1 MTTHSVQPQRAGEV
15 RAPVQPPLVP
25 GALLRS
31 ADKILFVAHLAL
43 GDFTYLQSCL
53 RAFAEAFPHIRI
65 HLFVD
70 ERRRMRASPAEWEH
84 LKKYVLFDWLA
95 ECSYLDKVY
104 TSTYSP
110 ATYKQSIA
118 EARQQDYP
126 IVVSLAVL
134 QRHRYA
140 SLARQLS
147 PRGFVV
153 GQKLAVSPWYV
164 MRHLRYRQLDAFI
177 PAYSDQSRGDQ
188 HISDIYAGWFAR
200 MFGMDIAPAARFP
213 VLDIPE
219 QWITYARGQFAAWGF
234 AGAARAADAVGA
246 AAPVVFVN
254 AFAKSAERCWPLER
268 VIELIRAMRAE
279 PAWRDTRFVVNVVP
293 EEMARARALFDAQAL
308 PHTQLFSAEDNFFQ
322 LPAVLSLCDL
332 IISVETAVMHLA
344 NAVHVPVIAL
354 MRTLTPEWAP
364 IDKANSTVIE
374 VVGEREDWV
383 DKISVDQ
390 VMQVLRARPAPG
402 AAGMAA
408 SA

>member
-1 MTTHSVQPQRAGEV
+1 MTNCSIVDHHGAT
-15 RAPVQPPLVP
+15 APPPLVSS
-25 GALLRS
+25 ALLQS

-53 RAFAEAFPHIRI
+53 RAFAAAHPHIRI

-70 ERRRMRASPAEWEH
+70 ERRRMHASPAEWEH

-95 ECSYLDKVY
+95 ECAYLDKVY

-118 EARQQDYP
+118 EARRQHYP
-126 IVVSLAVL
+126 IVVSLGVV

-140 SLARQLS
+140 SLARQIS

-153 GQKLAVSPWYV
+153 GQKLAVSPWHIT
-164 MRHLRYRQLDAFI
+164 RHWRYRQLDAFI

-213 VLDIPE
+213 VLHIPE
-219 QWITYARGQFAAWGF
+219 QWLTAARCQFAAWGF
-234 AGAARAADAVGA
+234 AGAAGPGA
-246 AAPVVFVN
+246 GAAPVVFVN

-268 VIELIRAMRAE
+268 VIALILAMRAE
-279 PAWRDTRFVVNVVP
+279 PAWRDAGFVINVVP
-293 EEMARARALFDAQAL
+293 EELARAKALFGAQAL
-308 PHTQLFSAEDNFFQ
+308 ARTQLFSAEDNFFQ

-344 NAVHVPVIAL
+344 NAVQVPVIAL

-383 DKISVDQ
+383 DKISVNE
-390 VMQVLRARPAPG
+390 VMAVLRARPAPRKTG
-402 AAGMAA
+402 LAGLTAPA
-408 SA
+408 

>member
-1 MTTHSVQPQRAGEV
+1 MSP
-15 RAPVQPPLVP
+15 APGQPPLVSS
-25 GALLRS
+25 ALLQS

-53 RAFAEAFPHIRI
+53 RAFADAYPHIRI

-70 ERRRMRASPAEWEH
+70 ERRRLHASPAEWEH

-95 ECSYLDKVY
+95 ECAFLDRVY

-110 ATYKQSIA
+110 ATYRRSIA
-118 EARQQDYP
+118 EACRQHYP
-126 IVVSLAVL
+126 IVVSLGVV

-153 GQKLAVSPWYV
+153 GQKLALPPWHIL
-164 MRHLRYRQLDAFI
+164 RHLRYRQLDAFI
-177 PAYSDQSRGDQ
+177 PAYDDQSRGEQ
-188 HISDIYAGWFAR
+188 HISDIYAGWFTR
-200 MFGMDIAPAARFP
+200 MFGLEIAAAARFP
-213 VLDIPE
+213 VLDIPA
-219 QWITYARGQFAAWGF
+219 QWMTYARARFAAWGF
-234 AGAARAADAVGA
+234 DDANRAGTP
-246 AAPVVFVN
+246 APVVFVN

-268 VIELIRAMRAE
+268 VIELIQAMRAE
-279 PAWRDTRFVVNVVP
+279 PAWRDAAFVVNVVP
-293 EEMARARALFDAQAL
+293 EQLARATALFDAHAL
-308 PHTQLFSAEDNFFQ
+308 ARTQLFSAEDNFFQ

-344 NAVHVPVIAL
+344 NAVRVPVIAL

-374 VVGEREDWV
+374 VVGARADWV
-383 DKISVDQ
+383 DKISVTQ
-390 VMQVLRARPAPG
+390 VMAVLRARPAPA
-402 AAGMAA
+402 AAGMHTTAGCGGVKLLIK
-408 SA
+408 